1 MVFDVGRGG
10 SVALPGVAQ
19 RDAAIKDGVC
29 GIVVMPVCDEVA
41 QAFKLECVFWCGLC
55 CRWFD
60 VAMHDAFGVWVEEV
74 AVGFSV
80 GVVVGFFNGEQPVVQ
95 ADFRCYSVWCADPV
109 DGAFDF
115 AVSAFHAGT

>member
-1 MVFDVGRGG
+1 MRVLVWFV
-10 SVALPGVAQ
+10 LPLVRCSHA
-19 RDAAIKDGVC
+19 R
-29 GIVVMPVCDEVA
+29 
-41 QAFKLECVFWCGLC
+41 
-55 CRWFD
+55 R
-60 VAMHDAFGVWVEEV
+60 VWSLVEEV

>member
-80 GVVVGFFNGEQPVVQ
+80 GVVVGFSMENSRSYRRFPLP
-95 ADFRCYSVWCADPV
+95 SVWCADPV